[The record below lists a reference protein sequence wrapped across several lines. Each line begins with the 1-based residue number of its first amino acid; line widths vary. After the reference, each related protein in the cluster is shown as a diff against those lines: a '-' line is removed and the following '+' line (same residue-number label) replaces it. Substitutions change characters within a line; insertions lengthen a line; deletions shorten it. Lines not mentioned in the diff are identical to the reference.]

1 MEQPDNKGR
10 RIRTNLRTSI
20 SARIRSKPSNV
31 SQQYLDLYTLKR
43 DRARWTR
50 AKERAEQM
58 IRGIDKALAKLEPSL
73 KPQTGQ
79 AHTAVRAPG
88 TIDLKMRAGPNAAT

>member
-1 MEQPDNKGR
+1 MEQANSENRK
-10 RIRTNLRTSI
+10 IRTNLRTSI
-20 SARIRSKPSNV
+20 SARIRSKPS
-31 SQQYLDLYTLKR
+31 SEGQQYLDLYTLKR

-58 IRGIDKALAKLEPSL
+58 IRGIDKALAKIEPSL

-79 AHTAVRAPG
+79 THTAVRAAG
-88 TIDLKMRAGPNAAT
+88 TIDLKMRAGRNAAT